1 MVITR
6 RFRRSLQ
13 QELTERKRLTLV
25 DAIGIGVLALILA
38 SATRWP
44 LTAEWLRTVVW
55 GAIVAGAYFL
65 VKLGSAQ
72 VRARAQPFDH
82 TLTLREE
89 GVEVRDNLRDR
100 TSRFGWEEVERVAIT
115 DRAFEIRR
123 RGSERGESY
132 LISRAKLSREE
143 ERFLGERLIEL

>member
-13 QELTERKRLTLV
+13 QELAERKRLTLA
-25 DAIGIGVLALILA
+25 DAIGIGMLALILA
-38 SATRWP
+38 SATDWP
-44 LTAEWLRTVVW
+44 LTAEWLRTAIW
-55 GAIVAGAYFL
+55 GLIVAAAYFL

-82 TLTLREE
+82 TVTLSER

-100 TSRFGWEEVERVAIT
+100 TSRFGWAEVERVAIT
-115 DRAFEIRR
+115 DEAFEIRR
-123 RGSERGESY
+123 RATERGESY
-132 LISRAKLSREE
+132 LISRAKLSADE
-143 ERFLGERLIEL
+143 ERFLGERLVEL

>member
-1 MVITR
+1 MEITR

-13 QELTERKRLTLV
+13 QELAERKRLGLADV
-25 DAIGIGVLALILA
+25 AAIGLLALVLASI
-38 SATRWP
+38 TTWP
-44 LTAEWLRTVVW
+44 ATAEWLRTALW

-89 GVEVRDNLRDR
+89 GVELRDNLRDR
-100 TSRFGWEEVERVAIT
+100 TERFGWDEVERVAIT
-115 DRAFEIRR
+115 DAAFEVRR
-123 RGSERGESY
+123 RGTERGESY
-132 LISRAKLSREE
+132 LISRAKLSPEE
-143 ERFLGERLIEL
+143 ERFLGERLVEL